1 MTFSWRKSCII
12 APSLIC
18 LDLCNLETQVRA
30 CETAGIDVLHVDII
44 DGHFSP
50 SLPLGLETVR
60 RLRQLTKLRFDVHLM
75 ATDNDYFIDELIDI
89 GVEQLVFHLESERH
103 VDNQL
108 NRIRAKG
115 VRAGVALK
123 PATPVNQL
131 DCVIEKCDAVL
142 LMLINPGY
150 AWNKG
155 EKQVVFAD
163 RKIRELRALI
173 DARGCDAAISIDG
186 RVSLQNISDYG
197 AGLVDI
203 FVGGTTC
210 ISREDIGGSVGRLN
224 DLRRALSPI

>member
-1 MTFSWRKSCII
+1 MSFSWRKSCIV

-18 LDLCNLETQVRA
+18 LDLCNLQAQVEA
-30 CETAGIDVLHVDII
+30 CEAAGIKVLHVDII

-60 RLRQLTKLRFDVHLM
+60 RLRQLTRLKFDVHLM

-89 GVEQLVFHLESERH
+89 GVEQLVFHLETERH

-123 PATPVNQL
+123 PATPIAML

-155 EKQVVFAD
+155 EKQVAFAD

-173 DARGCDAAISIDG
+173 DARGADTAISIDG
-186 RVSLQNISDYG
+186 RVSLQNIADYG

-210 ISREDIGGSVGRLN
+210 ISRDDIAGSVGKLN
-224 DLRRALSPI
+224 TLRQSLVA

>member
-1 MTFSWRKSCII
+1 MSFSWRKSCIV

-18 LDLCNLETQVRA
+18 LDLCNLQTQVEA
-30 CETAGIDVLHVDII
+30 CETAGIEVLHVDII

-60 RLRQLTKLRFDVHLM
+60 RLRQLTRLKFDVHLM

-89 GVEQLVFHLESERH
+89 GVEQLVFHLETERH

-108 NRIRAKG
+108 NRIRARG

-123 PATPVNQL
+123 PATPIAML

-155 EKQVVFAD
+155 EKQVAFAD

-173 DARGCDAAISIDG
+173 DARGAETAISIDG
-186 RVSLQNISDYG
+186 RVSLQNIADYG

-210 ISREDIGGSVGRLN
+210 ISRDDIAGSVGKLN
-224 DLRRALSPI
+224 DLRKELAAA

>member
-1 MTFSWRKSCII
+1 MSFSWRQSCIV

-18 LDLCNLETQVRA
+18 LDLCNLQAQVEA
-30 CETAGIDVLHVDII
+30 CEAAGIEVLHVDII

-60 RLRQLTKLRFDVHLM
+60 RLRGLTKLKFDVHLM
-75 ATDNDYFIDELIDI
+75 ATENDYFIDELIDI
-89 GVEQLVFHLESERH
+89 GVEQLVFHFETERH

-108 NRIRAKG
+108 NRIRARG

-123 PATPVNQL
+123 PATPVAML
-131 DCVIEKCDAVL
+131 DYMIEKCDAVL

-155 EKQVVFAD
+155 EKQAAFAD

-173 DARGCDAAISIDG
+173 DARGSDTAISIDG
-186 RVSLQNISDYG
+186 RVSLQNIADYG

-210 ISREDIGGSVGRLN
+210 ISRDDIAGSVGKLN
-224 DLRRALSPI
+224 ALRGTLVTA

>member
-1 MTFSWRKSCII
+1 MSFSWTKSCLIS
-12 APSLIC
+12 PSLIC
-18 LDLCNLETQVRA
+18 LDMCNLESQVRA
-30 CETAGIDVLHVDII
+30 LEAAGIELLHVDII

-60 RLRQLTKLRFDVHLM
+60 QLRALTRLKFDVHLM
-75 ATDNDYFIDELIDI
+75 ATDNDYCIDELLDI
-89 GVEQLVFHLESERH
+89 GVEQLIFHLESERH

-108 NRIRAKG
+108 NRIRARG

-123 PATPVNQL
+123 PGTPINTL
-131 DCVIEKCDAVL
+131 DCVIDKCDAVL

-155 EKQVVFAD
+155 EKQIAYGD

-173 DARGCDAAISIDG
+173 DGRGLDTAISIDG
-186 RVSLQNISDYG
+186 RISPANIEAYG
-197 AGLVDI
+197 AGTVDI

-210 ISREDIGGSVGRLN
+210 ISRADIPGSVGRLN
-224 DLRRALSPI
+224 ELRTRLGF

>member
-1 MTFSWRKSCII
+1 MSFSWRKSCIV

-18 LDLCNLETQVRA
+18 LDLCNLQAQVEA
-30 CETAGIDVLHVDII
+30 CEAAGIEVLHVDII

-60 RLRQLTKLRFDVHLM
+60 RLRQLTRLKFDVHLM
-75 ATDNDYFIDELIDI
+75 ATDNDYFVDELIDI
-89 GVEQLVFHLESERH
+89 GVEQLVFHLETERH

-123 PATPVNQL
+123 PSTPVGLL
-131 DCVIEKCDAVL
+131 DCVVEKCDAIL

-155 EKQVVFAD
+155 EKQVAFAD

-173 DARGCDAAISIDG
+173 DACGSDTAISIDG
-186 RVSLQNISDYG
+186 RVSTQNIADYG

-210 ISREDIGGSVGRLN
+210 ISRDDIAGSVGKLN
-224 DLRRALSPI
+224 ALRATFAPL

>member
-1 MTFSWRKSCII
+1 MTFSWRNSCLV

-18 LDLCNLETQVRA
+18 LDLCTLESQVRA
-30 CETAGIDVLHVDII
+30 CEAAGIEVLHVDII

-60 RLRQLTKLRFDVHLM
+60 RLRQLTKLKFDVHLM
-75 ATDNDYFIDELIDI
+75 ATDNDYFVDELMDI
-89 GVEQLVFHLESERH
+89 GVEQLIFHLESERH

-123 PATPVNQL
+123 PATPVGML

-155 EKQVVFAD
+155 EKQVAFAD

-173 DARGCDAAISIDG
+173 DARGSDTAISIDG
-186 RVSLQNISDYG
+186 RVSTQNIADYG

-210 ISREDIGGSVGRLN
+210 ISRDDIAGSVGKLN
-224 DLRRALSPI
+224 DLRKELAAA

>member
-1 MTFSWRKSCII
+1 M
-12 APSLIC
+12 
-18 LDLCNLETQVRA
+18 
-30 CETAGIDVLHVDII
+30 
-44 DGHFSP
+44 
-50 SLPLGLETVR
+50 
-60 RLRQLTKLRFDVHLM
+60 RQLTKLKFDVHLM
-75 ATDNDYFIDELIDI
+75 ATDNDYFVDELIDI

-123 PATPVNQL
+123 PATPIGQL

-155 EKQVVFAD
+155 EKQVAFAD

-173 DARGCDAAISIDG
+173 DARGCDTAISIDG
-186 RVSLQNISDYG
+186 RVSLQNMTDYG

-210 ISREDIGGSVGRLN
+210 ISRDDIAGSVGKLN
-224 DLRRALSPI
+224 ALRETLSAI

>member
-1 MTFSWRKSCII
+1 MTFSWRNSCLV

-30 CETAGIDVLHVDII
+30 CEAAGIEVLHVDII

-60 RLRQLTKLRFDVHLM
+60 RLRQLTKLKFDVHLM
-75 ATDNDYFIDELIDI
+75 ATDNDYFVDELMDI
-89 GVEQLVFHLESERH
+89 GVEQLIFHLESERH

-123 PATPVNQL
+123 PATPVSML

-155 EKQVVFAD
+155 EKQATFAD
-163 RKIRELRALI
+163 RKIRELRGLI
-173 DARGCDAAISIDG
+173 DARGCDTAISIDG
-186 RVSLQNISDYG
+186 RVSTQNIRDYG
-197 AGLVDI
+197 SGLVDI

-210 ISREDIGGSVGRLN
+210 ISRDDIAGSVGKLN
-224 DLRRALSPI
+224 DLRKTLSAA